1 MGQDELAKE
10 VTLDSSGNIYFPFIG
25 TLKASGLT
33 IEQLQATITKKISLY
48 FVAPEVT
55 ITPENLAGQQYY
67 ILGEVNDPGRF
78 IIQAQTTVLEAV
90 ASAGGPTK
98 DGDESVILLRKK
110 EDKLLIVGIPLRVNH
125 LTENNIPSVTMQVR
139 ANDIIYLAPSTIA
152 NVENF
157 MIRLNNILTPL
168 TCSGAWN
175 PLLAGTD
182 QCHRGGF

>member
-33 IEQLQATITKKISLY
+33 IEQLQATITKKLSLY

-98 DGDESVILLRKK
+98 DGDESVILL
-110 EDKLLIVGIPLRVNH
+110 
-125 LTENNIPSVTMQVR
+125 
-139 ANDIIYLAPSTIA
+139 
-152 NVENF
+152 
-157 MIRLNNILTPL
+157 
-168 TCSGAWN
+168 
-175 PLLAGTD
+175 
-182 QCHRGGF
+182 